1 MKESFAPMILRTP
14 GRTQPLAGLPARLA
28 ALALLALVASLPA
41 LPARAQNGPGVVV
54 AEAMRVS
61 FPFTVE
67 ALGTAR
73 ANESVEVRPKVTE
86 TVREIRFTEGQH
98 VERGD
103 VLVLLD
109 NAQARASVAAAKATR
124 ADSESKYVRGQEL
137 FRSQL
142 ISQSEVESLEARRDA
157 DQAALDAAEAR
168 LSDTVV
174 RAPFAG
180 VVGLRRVSVG
190 SLVGPS
196 TVITTLDDTD
206 TIKLDFDVPETALSH
221 VALGLPVVARSAAWP
236 DSAFHGRVASVDTR
250 VDPVTRTIT
259 VRALVPNPRRLLRP
273 GMFLTVS
280 LERRDVVALMVPEQA
295 IVPEQSRQFVFVL
308 NDGNEVGK
316 REVRTGRRRPGQV
329 EILSGLQEGE
339 KVITEGT
346 QKVRAGTVVG
356 EVHEVKVSE

>member
-1 MKESFAPMILRTP
+1 MIARTP
-14 GRTQPLAGLPARLA
+14 GGTPPHTCPPARLA
-28 ALALLALVASLPA
+28 AVALLALVASLPA
-41 LPARAQNGPGVVV
+41 RPARAQGPGVVV
-54 AEAMRVS
+54 AEATRVS

-73 ANESVEVRPKVTE
+73 ANESVEVRPKVAE
-86 TVREIRFTEGQH
+86 RVREIRFVEGQH

-103 VLVLLD
+103 VLILLE
-109 NAQARASVAAAKATR
+109 NAEARAAVAAAKATLV
-124 ADSESKYVRGQEL
+124 DSESKYVRGQEL

-142 ISQSEVESLEARRDA
+142 ISESELESLAARRDA

-168 LSDTVV
+168 LADTVV

-196 TVITTLDDTD
+196 TIITTLDDTD
-206 TIKLDFDVPETALSH
+206 IIKLDFDVPETALSH
-221 VALGLPVVARSAAWP
+221 VAAGLPVVARSAAWP
-236 DSAFHGRVASVDTR
+236 ETPFAGTVATVDTR

-259 VRALVPNPRRLLRP
+259 VRALVPNPKRLLRP

-280 LERRDVVALMVPEQA
+280 LERRDVTALMVPEQA
-295 IVPEQSRQFVFVL
+295 IVPEQSRQFVL
-308 NDGNEVGK
+308 TLDGNHVVEK

-329 EILSGLQEGE
+329 EVLSGLQEGE
-339 KVITEGT
+339 LVIAEGT
-346 QKVRAGTVVG
+346 QKARPGSAVEIVG
-356 EVHEVKVSE
+356 RVEVTE